1 MTKVRRIPLNVDY
14 KGPPVH
20 HPPVPAHKVK
30 IFRSTSIDSSKYQEI
45 GMIVVS
51 GTNPDIVDIFQRMR
65 KEAAKNGAAF
75 VFNFK
80 LKGRIHKTDVID
92 SENNIS
98 FDVDKETRYSASAT
112 LAVPI
117 SSK

>member
-20 HPPVPAHKVK
+20 HPPIPAHKVK
-30 IFRSTSIDSSKYQEI
+30 IFRSTPIDHSKYQEI
-45 GMIVVS
+45 CMIVVS
-51 GTNPDIVDIFQRMR
+51 GKDPDIVDIFQRMR
-65 KEAAKNGAAF
+65 KEAAKHGAAF

-80 LKGRIHKTDVID
+80 LKGRIHETDVID
-92 SENNIS
+92 SENNVS
-98 FDVDKETRYSASAT
+98 VDKETRYSASAT